1 MKKFIQWTAIV
12 LGGLFVLIAIAG
24 LALYSVGMKKL
35 NQTNPNIA
43 VETVNIPTDADA
55 VARGKHVASIWAC
68 TRCHGED
75 LSGTMITNDPLAG
88 LVPLFG
94 TITASNL
101 TSGKGGIA
109 TSYTGTD
116 WVRAIRHGVLPGG
129 HVEALMFNYSSMSD
143 QDLGDLIAYLKQV
156 PPIDTNYP
164 EMSDG
169 PVLPIVAAAG
179 LLPPAADKIDH
190 DAARP
195 ADPTPGATA
204 VYGEYL
210 SAVCVACHGNSIGY
224 AVNRWEQQEFIR
236 TFQTGVLP
244 DGKPFGPTM
253 SSNTFRQM
261 TDTELNALWLYF
273 TSDKP

>member
-109 TSYTGTD
+109 TSYTDTD
-116 WVRAIRHGVLPGG
+116 WVRSIRHGVLPGG
-129 HVEALMFNYSSMSD
+129 HVEALMFDYSSMSD

-179 LLPPAADKIDH
+179 LLPPAVDKIDH